1 MAKSKLGSKLGY
13 GHGTGMSAIG
23 VEADLNGAKADIQ
36 TTPDSRACPS
46 VSASL
51 WFGGLRPRYA

>member
-1 MAKSKLGSKLGY
+1 MPALGQPETFPALSR
-13 GHGTGMSAIG
+13 MSEAGGKADEIG
-23 VEADLNGAKADIQ
+23 GKADIQ
-36 TTPDSRACPS
+36 TTQDPRACPS